1 MEMVSL
7 LHSLQFPMPDN
18 DRKALEHQLEQYIR
32 FLINND
38 FSRLVQLLYTVD
50 VDEQKLKGV
59 LLLQPER
66 NAAAVITEL
75 ILTRQAEKKQSRA
88 QFKMAETDGDEERW

>member
-32 FLINND
+32 FLINHD

-66 NAAAVITEL
+66 M
-75 ILTRQAEKKQSRA
+75 RQPL
-88 QFKMAETDGDEERW
+88 